1 MAISMKSKT
10 NKAKTEAL
18 KISTDTYNK
27 VLERDH
33 YSCVLCQLL
42 GIHPRLKDNN
52 ILSCHHYIPRGRL
65 GMGIEQ
71 NLVMLCYCHHASVSS
86 YREELKK
93 YLSSCY
99 DNWDEKELV
108 FKKDDRNL

>member
-1 MAISMKSKT
+1 MRSNT

-33 YSCVLCQLL
+33 YSCVLCQLV
-42 GIHPRLKDNN
+42 GIHPRAKDNN
-52 ILSCHHYIPRGRL
+52 VLSCHHYIPKGRL

-71 NLVMLCYCHHASVSS
+71 NLVMLCYCHHQEVNR
-86 YREELKK
+86 YNDKIRE
-93 YLSSCY
+93 YLIGMY
-99 DNWDEKELV
+99 DNWNEEDLV
-108 FKKDDRNL
+108 FRK

>member
-1 MAISMKSKT
+1 MRSNT

-42 GIHPRLKDNN
+42 GIHPRLKVNN

-71 NLVMLCYCHHASVSS
+71 NLVMLCYCHHQEVNS
-86 YREELKK
+86 YNDTIKG
-93 YLSSCY
+93 YLMSIY
-99 DNWDEKELV
+99 DNWNEEDLI
-108 FKKDDRNL
+108 FKKGE

>member
-1 MAISMKSKT
+1 MRSNT

-33 YSCVLCQLL
+33 YSCVLCQLK

-71 NLVMLCYCHHASVSS
+71 NLVMLCYCHHQEVNS
-86 YREELKK
+86 YNDTIKG
-93 YLSSCY
+93 YLMSIY
-99 DNWDEKELV
+99 DNWNEEDLI
-108 FKKDDRNL
+108 FKKGE